1 MMAAETEDMNN
12 QSGAPRFDAASLA
25 CIGAGALALTYPTY
39 LYIMFKSHDLILSA
53 NGRPGVSDFLVFWL
67 TGRSALRGAAAAAY
81 DPQVLHA
88 AEVAISGHQFTRHM
102 SWHYPPLF
110 LFVAAAL
117 ALLPLV
123 VAFVVWVASTL
134 AIYSF
139 TIFRIAKSPLALV
152 LSCAAP
158 AAFINAIGGQ
168 NGPLT
173 AALLGAAI
181 LCLEERPILSGIFIG
196 LLTYRPQLGILFP
209 VVLIAGGYW
218 RTFIVAGITTLA
230 GLLACWGAFGTETMQ
245 ACLHFLPGA
254 SDALLVKGENGFYNF
269 QTVYG
274 LVRMVGLGNGAGIV
288 IQAGITLWAA
298 VALAWFWRREAPF
311 PLKAAALATASLIAS
326 PYLYIYDFAV
336 LTVAFAFLYR
346 HRPFDTVEIVGVIAA
361 NVLVGAFLFFPS
373 PIGLLAVVI
382 AFALIGR
389 RLTGTQAEPVSQGHH
404 AGVMVQAAG
413 S

>member
-1 MMAAETEDMNN
+1 MMATGTEDLNKHIV
-12 QSGAPRFDAASLA
+12 GPRFNPATLA
-25 CIGAGALALTYPTY
+25 CAGAGGLALAYPAY
-39 LYIMFKSHDLILSA
+39 LYLMFRSHTWILGA
-53 NGRPGVSDFLVFWL
+53 NGRPSVTDFLVFWL
-67 TGRSALRGAAAAAY
+67 AGRSALRGAAGAAY
-81 DPQVLHA
+81 DPRLLHA

-110 LFVAAAL
+110 LFVAASL

-134 AIYSF
+134 ALYSF
-139 TIFRIAKSPLALV
+139 TIFRIAKSPMAVV

-158 AAFINAIGGQ
+158 AVFINAIGGQ

-173 AALLGAAI
+173 AALLGAAL

-218 RTFIVAGITTLA
+218 RTFIVAGITALA

-274 LVRMVGLGNGAGIV
+274 LVRWAGLGSGAGIV

-298 VALAWFWRREAPF
+298 VVLAWFWRREAPF
-311 PLKAAALATASLIAS
+311 PLKAVALATASLIAS

-346 HRPFDTVEIVGVIAA
+346 HRPFDAVEIAGVTAA
-361 NVLVGAFLFFPS
+361 NVLVGSFLFFPS
-373 PIGLLAVVI
+373 PIGLLAVII
-382 AFALIGR
+382 AFALIVR
-389 RLTGTQAEPVSQGHH
+389 HLTGTQAEHVSQGDP